1 MRIRNLLILLLL
13 CCVNVCA
20 SQDWMTSMKVAQKL
34 ALRQN
39 KMILMIW
46 EEDTHYPFPMI
57 FTNTNNDKIMIDLFQ
72 EEDVINNLLWK
83 YFVPVKV
90 SEIYYSELLEDFG
103 GERSSKYMDKFN
115 DDSLKVLDVH
125 GNILNVNEI
134 INPTEIPNINNFI
147 NKYALDTNFLY
158 ESLKNYGF
166 KRNFTS
172 TFNLAKRY
180 IDYAVL
186 VNPKVKNE
194 VVALSS
200 IYLNEA
206 KSLLLKE
213 EHTIDTKSDF
223 AQRIELLKMKQ
234 YLILGKPRKVIR
246 FLKKMEGIV
255 SINESLFASLNYA
268 AYLMKGDEKEALT
281 WKTKVSLV
289 DLKKANLI
297 IKNHIK

>member
-1 MRIRNLLILLLL
+1 
-13 CCVNVCA
+13 
-20 SQDWMTSMKVAQKL
+20 
-34 ALRQN
+34 
-39 KMILMIW
+39 
-46 EEDTHYPFPMI
+46 
-57 FTNTNNDKIMIDLFQ
+57 MIDLFQ